1 MCKFSETGEFHVIV
15 SLHSAAMFRAVYGI
29 TDDYS
34 LAEDVVQDDFVR
46 AWKKF
51 KQLQNAL
58 SDCMPCFVCLRMI
71 FECVFSYFRLGFTP
85 PLSTFPS
92 DQVVDYLGLG

>member
-1 MCKFSETGEFHVIV
+1 MIV
-15 SLHSAAMFRAVYGI
+15 SLHSAAMFRAVHGI

-51 KQLQNAL
+51 KQFQNAL
-58 SDCMPCFVCLRMI
+58 SDCMPCFVCLRII
-71 FECVFSYFRLGFTP
+71 FEGGCSYFRLGFTP

-92 DQVVDYLGLG
+92 DQVVDYLRFG

>member
-1 MCKFSETGEFHVIV
+1 VIV
-15 SLHSAAMFRAVYGI
+15 SLHSAAMFMAAYGM

-34 LAEDVVQDDFVR
+34 LVEDVVQDDFVR

-51 KQLQNAL
+51 KKAL
-58 SDCMPCFVCLRMI
+58 SDCVPCFVCLRMT
-71 FECVFSYFRLGFTP
+71 FSGGCSYFRLGFTP

-92 DQVVDYLGLG
+92 DQVVDYLGFG